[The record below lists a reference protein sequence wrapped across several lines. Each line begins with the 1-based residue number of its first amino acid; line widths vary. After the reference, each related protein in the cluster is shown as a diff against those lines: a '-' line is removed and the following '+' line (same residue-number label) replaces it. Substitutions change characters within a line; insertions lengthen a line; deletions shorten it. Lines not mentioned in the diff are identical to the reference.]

1 VLEDLCLDTGTYVAS
16 AGTAENICEI
26 VKCLSDVDMT
36 ARVRMGSVANF
47 QVFSGFSILVAP
59 TIEICRC
66 LDSGIVC
73 NTEDVN

>member
-1 VLEDLCLDTGTYVAS
+1 MLEDLCLDTGTYVAS